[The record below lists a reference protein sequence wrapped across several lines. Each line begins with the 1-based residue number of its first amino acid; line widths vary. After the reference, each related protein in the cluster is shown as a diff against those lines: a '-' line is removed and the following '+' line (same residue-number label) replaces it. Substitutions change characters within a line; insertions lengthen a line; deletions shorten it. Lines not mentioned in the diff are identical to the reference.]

1 MNTRILYI
9 HFTIWQRILDNET
22 ETETEK
28 KCVFFRQ
35 INKIWTEHTANEEV
49 LKIKKQNKKNC

>member
-22 ETETEK
+22 ETEK
-28 KCVFFRQ
+28 KFVFFRQ

-49 LKIKKQNKKNC
+49 LKIKKQTVRYH